1 MAIIGR
7 FYSLRLGHP
16 LQNVPP
22 YHRHLQRVF
31 EIVVERIAHSQTFN
45 GATSQRAKALCDIVV
60 RRAKYPAEVLG
71 EEFAKPAC
79 SHGRG
84 GFHLSSPNHPDPSKL
99 TFSRTRLSI

>member
-7 FYSLRLGHP
+7 FYSLRLRHS

-31 EIVVERIAHSQTFN
+31 EIVVEGIAHSQTFN
-45 GATSQRAKALCDIVV
+45 RTPSQGAKALCDIVV
-60 RRAKYPAEVLG
+60 RRAKDPAEVLG
-71 EEFAKPAC
+71 EEFAKLAC
-79 SHGRG
+79 SHGSR